1 LFKIQLPKFCIHQEN
16 FPTVS
21 NYSYIFT
28 KSSATITTICGR
40 VAAMVTVH
48 NTTASNITSLSM
60 VVNFIPLQV
69 HPYLKEENQQNHF
82 TQHGREFHSF
92 ISERRKPTN

>member
-1 LFKIQLPKFCIHQEN
+1 MNPIIVQNSTAKIGIHQEK

-40 VAAMVTVH
+40 VAAMATVH

-69 HPYLKEENQQNHF
+69 HPYLKEENQQIKY
-82 TQHGREFHSF
+82 R
-92 ISERRKPTN
+92 

>member
-1 LFKIQLPKFCIHQEN
+1 MKPIIVQNSTAKIGIHQEY
-16 FPTVS
+16 FSTVS

-40 VAAMVTVH
+40 VAAMATVH

-69 HPYLKEENQQNHF
+69 HPYLKD
-82 TQHGREFHSF
+82 
-92 ISERRKPTN
+92 TNKKIK

>member
-1 LFKIQLPKFCIHQEN
+1 MNPIIVQNSTAKIGIYQEN

-21 NYSYIFT
+21 NYKLYIFT

-40 VAAMVTVH
+40 VAAMATVH

-69 HPYLKEENQQNHF
+69 HPYLKEENL
-82 TQHGREFHSF
+82 
-92 ISERRKPTN
+92 TN